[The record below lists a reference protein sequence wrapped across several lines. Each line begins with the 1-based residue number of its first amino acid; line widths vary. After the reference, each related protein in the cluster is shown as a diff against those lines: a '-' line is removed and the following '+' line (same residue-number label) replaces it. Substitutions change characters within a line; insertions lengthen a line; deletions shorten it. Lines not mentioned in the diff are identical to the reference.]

1 MRNTEPAAARTTS
14 LATRL
19 GVALVLLLAL
29 GGAAVAIAALAY
41 GRSAARQT
49 FDRLLVGA
57 ADQIAAS
64 IALRDGTV
72 VVDLPASAFD
82 LLALAPDDRI
92 VYSVVAPDGAVVTG
106 YDIAAPP
113 NDLAELYDG
122 AFTGEPARFA
132 VARRRFAERDFAGT
146 VDVVVGQ
153 TTRARAELAGQITRN
168 ALVVVLGA
176 GLLMSALAVFAVRSA
191 LSPLRRIERVFAAR
205 SPRDLTPLGVPVP
218 REISGLV
225 GTLNRFMGR
234 IDRQV
239 ETMRT
244 LIADA
249 SHQIRTP
256 IAALRAQADAAA
268 DETDP
273 ERQRAIVARIHE
285 RSINLGRLTD
295 QLLNHAMIIHRA
307 DTEAL
312 DRLDLRT
319 VAIRTTE
326 ETDHDFG
333 ASETVLR
340 LDLPEDPVWCD
351 GDALSLVEA
360 CKNLV
365 ANAFRHGVPPVTIA
379 VGEEA
384 DCVHVAVRDRGPGVP
399 EEHWSDAQV
408 RYRRQTGVSST
419 SAGLGLAIV
428 HAVARAHRGDLRF
441 RRPVQGGFEAAVVL
455 PSVGGAR

>member
-1 MRNTEPAAARTTS
+1 MKPIRLTAAAMIVGLST
-14 LATRL
+14 
-19 GVALVLLLAL
+19 
-29 GGAAVAIAALAY
+29 AAVAAENPMVGGAEMFANKTIVENAVNSNDHKTLVAA
-41 GRSAARQT
+41 
-49 FDRLLVGA
+49 
-57 ADQIAAS
+57 
-64 IALRDGTV
+64 
-72 VVDLPASAFD
+72 
-82 LLALAPDDRI
+82 
-92 VYSVVAPDGAVVTG
+92 VT
-106 YDIAAPP
+106 
-113 NDLAELYDG
+113 
-122 AFTGEPARFA
+122 
-132 VARRRFAERDFAGT
+132 
-146 VDVVVGQ
+146 Q
-153 TTRARAELAGQITRN
+153 
-168 ALVVVLGA
+168 A
-176 GLLMSALAVFAVRSA
+176 GLV
-191 LSPLRRIERVFAAR
+191 
-205 SPRDLTPLGVPVP
+205 D
-218 REISGLV
+218 
-225 GTLNRFMGR
+225 TLNRFMAR
-234 IDRQV
+234 VDRQLA
-239 ETMRT
+239 TTRT

-319 VAIRTTE
+319 VAIRATE